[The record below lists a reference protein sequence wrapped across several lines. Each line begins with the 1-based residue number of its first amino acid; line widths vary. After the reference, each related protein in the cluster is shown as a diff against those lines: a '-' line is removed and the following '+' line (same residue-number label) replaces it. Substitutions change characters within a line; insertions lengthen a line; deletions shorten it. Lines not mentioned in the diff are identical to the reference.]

1 MQYQIPAQVIP
12 LDDVVRQ
19 EELEHGDSRVRRL
32 VTQARKMMEKEIPTA
47 VFGETG
53 SYKADL
59 GEEQISGH

>member
-1 MQYQIPAQVIP
+1 
-12 LDDVVRQ
+12 VVRQ